1 MFFSFSFLNI
11 ENSCSSNKEEE
22 IKEDCKPKRKKP
34 GTVKKKVQPLHMDN
48 QSIYVIISLFHLLLQ
63 LTFQQQF
70 CTIRHHNFI
79 SKPNFLF
86 FSFKFLFMLFM
97 CVCFAYAYYFKC
109 KFFFC
114 FCFFENEKTI
124 LFYLL
129 LLYFLDVPYFPITIG
144 TLTIYDLG
152 EVRNFVMVK
161 CFSFNLS
168 CE

>member
-1 MFFSFSFLNI
+1 MSLFFCFIFCCSSHFSNNFVQSGITISFPSLIFCFFPSSFFSCYLCAFVSLM
-11 ENSCSSNKEEE
+11 
-22 IKEDCKPKRKKP
+22 
-34 GTVKKKVQPLHMDN
+34 H
-48 QSIYVIISLFHLLLQ
+48 IISSAS
-63 LTFQQQF
+63 
-70 CTIRHHNFI
+70 FI
-79 SKPNFLF
+79 
-86 FSFKFLFMLFM
+86 
-97 CVCFAYAYYFKC
+97 
-109 KFFFC
+109 FC

>member
-48 QSIYVIISLFHLLLQ
+48 QSIYVIIFLFHLLLQ

-97 CVCFAYAYYFKC
+97 CVCFTYAYNFKC
-109 KFFFC
+109 KFFFV
-114 FCFFENEKTI
+114 FVFLRMKR
-124 LFYLL
+124 LFYSIF
-129 LLYFLDVPYFPITIG
+129 YFCIFQMFHIFP
-144 TLTIYDLG
+144 
-152 EVRNFVMVK
+152 
-161 CFSFNLS
+161 
-168 CE
+168 